1 MDPRQPQLPRPTAPY
16 TPEAAQSEEEGAV
29 GKGEANGATHRATE
43 TLLQEPHHQLWT
55 ITEEAL
61 SVAREAPFKTPE
73 KEADGGKETPVRTT
87 PSPSC
92 EACKVGWET
101 PFKSLEKKAD
111 GGKETPLRTTPSP
124 SCEACSVTWE
134 TPFKTPEKKADGGK
148 ETPVRATPS
157 PSCEAC
163 SVTWETP
170 FKTPE
175 KKADGGKETPVRAT
189 PSPSCEA
196 CSVTWETPFKIP
208 EEKADGGKETP
219 VSKFRYQETLKSPDP
234 EEEKQLIVQKM
245 KKLIEAEV
253 QNSVL
258 SPVFQE
264 SMQILTSLS
273 QTKPALNSWEKR
285 ELVGVCVK
293 GVFSWSEGPSWP
305 GLDLPNSWDVQ
316 TLPSQ
321 TLGTLAAMLEAF
333 FLEEPSPAELQNILE
348 VLGPW
353 LTASRLCARAQAVA
367 CSVFLLYKALR
378 HPLFLTHSEFP
389 GIGLLLGRLLSRVSD
404 PDREIGS
411 KALDGICVLYTI
423 LELQKKPR
431 LAIDCSRTE
440 LCESNRM
447 VLGPYNPTSPCQNIL
462 KVVAEFGDFLG
473 PQQVKDLLLAS
484 LEGLQDRD
492 EDGREDGDQRSE
504 LLEAMHLAT
513 EVTLSSM
520 LEWYLHR
527 VEEVIPDMI
536 QGIHLRLSTVH
547 EPRAREVVLLPIS
560 LLAGSFLTEVVI
572 ALLMCPLPLDS
583 HGAEMWRQ
591 LVAHKPSCDIREL
604 LELLLTSL
612 KEKPV
617 TGPGQESI
625 VPLAAASGLCE
636 VLGVHSCLGH
646 VRRLYP
652 QLLLALLIQV
662 HYHIDLSLPG
672 WVVSQH
678 QGQLQ
683 SLQALFTPVCWV
695 VKVVKSLLLRMGC
708 RYEATLL
715 EKQGGWDHLTLSTD
729 HHRGVGLLA
738 RAMVQYSCQELLR
751 FLYLLVPLLERGDH
765 RHKVT
770 AMAFFVELLRLQQAR
785 RIPDVYALHRLQ
797 RALEHADPVMHVLS
811 VRGFALLIHRPRE
824 RAKVQ
829 ELLPAMVKGLA
840 HMDGSLVVEAV
851 ANLHIILKTLG
862 WQGASG
868 PVYLDTVLIL
878 KPLFRDVREN
888 VRSDAIELLGKV
900 AKLPGKLSKTVLEEQ
915 LRGCLVPLLLHL
927 QEGSPALVKRC
938 KQTMSQCS
946 RLMGWELP
954 RKVNSTKP
962 WHDHQQI
969 VADICQF
976 LVRTFPGSTLDFLSQ
991 SQEYTR
997 SPLHCLRRAAV
1008 IFIGFLVPCMDTL
1021 IPNKVLAEV
1030 KEELEALRRDPEA
1043 SVCIFAAQAQERI
1056 VSSSWRASWP
1066 HPHGDTRPS
1075 EPAVSHRW
1083 NPSYE
1088 SLPVSHRSH
1097 TYHFSAL
1104 KTWRQS
1110 FTL

>member
-1 MDPRQPQLPRPTAPY
+1 MDARREQLPGPAAPS
-16 TPEAAQSEEEGAV
+16 PPNAPSDEEEEGAV
-29 GKGEANGATHRATE
+29 GEAKASGVTPAPPQ
-43 TLLQEPHHQLWT
+43 TLLCRPQTTAEE
-55 ITEEAL
+55 TEAT
-61 SVAREAPFKTPE
+61 SVAQ
-73 KEADGGKETPVRTT
+73 
-87 PSPSC
+87 
-92 EACKVGWET
+92 
-101 PFKSLEKKAD
+101 
-111 GGKETPLRTTPSP
+111 
-124 SCEACSVTWE
+124 E

-148 ETPVRATPS
+148 EIPASQVRHQ
-157 PSCEAC
+157 
-163 SVTWETP
+163 ETP
-170 FKTPE
+170 
-175 KKADGGKETPVRAT
+175 
-189 PSPSCEA
+189 
-196 CSVTWETPFKIP
+196 
-208 EEKADGGKETP
+208 
-219 VSKFRYQETLKSPDP
+219 KSPDP
-234 EEEKQLIVQKM
+234 KDEKQLIVQKM

-253 QNSVL
+253 QNSAL

-273 QTKPALNSWEKR
+273 QTKPALSSREKR
-285 ELVGVCVK
+285 ELVGACVK
-293 GVFSWSEGPSWP
+293 GVFTRCDGPSWP
-305 GLDLPNSWDVQ
+305 GLAPPDPRDAQ

-353 LTASRLCARAQAVA
+353 ITASCLCARAQAVA
-367 CSVFLLYKALR
+367 CSVFLLNKALQ
-378 HPLFLTHSEFP
+378 HPRFLTHSEFP
-389 GIGLLLGRLLSRVSD
+389 GIGLLLGRLLPRVSD
-404 PDREIGS
+404 PDKEIGS

-423 LELQKKPR
+423 LELQKMPG
-431 LAIDCSRTE
+431 LTVNCSRTE
-440 LCESNRM
+440 LCERNRM
-447 VLGPYNPTSPCQNIL
+447 FLGPYNPASPCQNIL

-504 LLEAMHLAT
+504 LLETMHLAT

-547 EPRAREVVLLPIS
+547 EPRARQVVLLPIS
-560 LLAGSFLTEVVI
+560 MLASSFLTEVVI

-612 KEKPV
+612 KEKPL

-652 QLLLALLIQV
+652 QLLLALLVQI

-672 WVVSQH
+672 HVVSQH
-678 QGQLQ
+678 QGQVQ
-683 SLQALFTPVCWV
+683 SLQAFFTPVGWV

-715 EKQGGWDHLTLSTD
+715 EKQGGWDHLALSTD

-785 RIPDVYALHRLQ
+785 RIPDVYALHRLEG
-797 RALEHADPVMHVLS
+797 ALEHADPVMHVLS
-811 VRGFALLIHRPRE
+811 LRGLALLTHRPRK

-829 ELLPAMVKGLA
+829 ELLPAMVKGLE
-840 HMDGSLVVEAV
+840 HVDGSLVVEAIN
-851 ANLHIILKTLG
+851 NLHVILKTLG
-862 WQGASG
+862 WRGKSG
-868 PVYLDTVLIL
+868 PIYLDTVLIL
-878 KPLFRDVREN
+878 KPLFRDAREN
-888 VRSDAIELLGKV
+888 VRSDAIALLGKV
-900 AKLPGKLSKTVLEEQ
+900 VKLLGKLSKTVLKEPLQ
-915 LRGCLVPLLLHL
+915 GCLVPLLLHL
-927 QEGSPALVKRC
+927 QEGSPGLVKNC
-938 KQTMSQCS
+938 KKTMSQCS

-976 LVRTFPGSTLDFLSQ
+976 LVRTFPSSTLDFLSQ

-997 SPLHCLRRAAV
+997 SPLDCLRRAAV

-1021 IPNKVLAEV
+1021 IPGKVLAEV
-1030 KEELEALRRDPEA
+1030 KAELEALRHDPEA

-1066 HPHGDTRPS
+1066 HPHGDTQPL
-1075 EPAVSHRW
+1075 EPAMSHRW

-1088 SLPVSHRSH
+1088 SLAVSHRPH
-1097 TYHFSAL
+1097 TYHFTAL
-1104 KTWRQS
+1104 RAWRQG